1 MEEQEFTDDVE
12 RAIRS
17 REQSQ
22 RKQCGHILSLLR
34 GLALDDIRL
43 CGGALSGT
51 KCCILLP
58 ERCYW

>member
-51 KCCILLP
+51 K
-58 ERCYW
+58 